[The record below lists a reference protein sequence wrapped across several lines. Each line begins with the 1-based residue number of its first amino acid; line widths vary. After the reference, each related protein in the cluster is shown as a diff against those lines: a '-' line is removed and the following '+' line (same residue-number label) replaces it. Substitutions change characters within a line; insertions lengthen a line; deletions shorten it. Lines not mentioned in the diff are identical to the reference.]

1 MIMELSDSTGGDRNL
16 NAPPPLPPPHN
27 NHNQDARSGLGIDLN
42 EIPSPSSSF
51 PETLPGSV
59 TVDVVRSY
67 HDNPAPP
74 PGGPAALPRSGSSP
88 CAACAKPSPAAGS
101 HHQLVVCDG
110 CERGFHLACAGIRG
124 GGRQAASLD
133 EWVCG
138 ECVAAGVKSKR
149 WPLGVKQLLDINAPP
164 PSDAEGDGGD
174 GGDDEVQVS
183 RKHALG
189 DNSFAANPFGAL
201 VTNSNFNNGNANGF
215 QKASEVVT
223 HAVRVGFEDI
233 LNHTQSITRSFE
245 EALRDFVSERR
256 GVLEEGWRVEFRQ
269 SVSNSEL
276 YAVYCAPDGKIFDSV
291 YEVAC
296 YLGLTSGYN
305 SIESELRS
313 ERSLPSLGGPP
324 SRKRKSTR
332 TTVANGSMENRGTS
346 TNSNCKDP
354 PCDGLNVECASA
366 RGNIPKPS
374 EIGRKEDCHSCSQ
387 QSADGLPLQFKDF
400 FVLSLGKVDGRPSYY
415 DVNLIYPVG
424 YKSCWHDKITGS
436 LFTCEVLEGGDSGP
450 IFRIRRCSCSEFPV
464 PVGSTILSMS
474 KLCQVVSQTNEGE
487 RKTNANMD
495 LDYDEGLQMMLLDSC
510 LPTENDILSCFPSC
524 SIESRD
530 MSDVLHPITSSV
542 QDNASNSLADNL
554 GFNGLGE
561 ILVEERSSFS
571 AWRVISQKLVNACK
585 DILKLK
591 GTLKFY
597 CNHVDKWDLRN
608 GKSDTYCT
616 SLDKFCGSLGSVGI
630 PDVIYS
636 DNDLEGIYVALGKWL
651 EQDRFG
657 LDVEFV
663 QEVLEQLPSV
673 QDSLQYELLNNR
685 NNSSSLPTVE
695 NGFLVV
701 EWRDGSK
708 YQEEAVQAL
717 YGRSKKVTE
726 KSIKESCHPPLGKP
740 LCSRAPGELIGDI
753 FQAWELLKRF
763 HEILDLKEPLTLD
776 ELEKELINPWFDG
789 SNFLEKSER
798 DMDESQVFIS
808 LGADGNG
815 RPLLSPRCEVD
826 PSVSIE
832 SSHAFIHV
840 ETEAMKETDQVKLAS
855 FTYARCFGVALTK
868 AHKSLLRVLI
878 GELLSKVAALV
889 DPNSEPGESRTRRGR
904 RKDMDSAVPAK
915 RTKLNMLPIN
925 ELTWPELA
933 RRYMLAFLSMDGN
946 LESAEITARESA
958 KVFRC
963 LRGDG
968 GLLCGSLT
976 GVAGMEADA
985 QLLAEATK
993 TIFGSLSR
1001 ENDILTMEEEESNA
1015 KGAPEIFLANDGN
1028 VPEWAQ
1034 MLEPVRKLPTN
1045 VGTRIRKCVY
1055 EALEKN
1061 PPEWARKILEHS
1073 ISKEVY
1079 KGNASG
1085 PTKKAVLSVLVK
1097 VGGEGLQSNPNKS
1110 QKKKIVIS
1118 ISDIIMKQCRIVL
1131 RRAAAADDSKVFCN
1145 LLGRKLINSSD
1156 NDDEGLLGSPAMVA
1170 RPLDFRTIDLR
1181 LATGAYGGSHEA
1193 FLEDV
1198 RELWNN
1204 VRVAFGDQPD
1214 LVELAEKLTQ
1224 NFESLYNEEV
1234 VTYVQRFVEYAKLEC
1249 LSAEMRKEVGDFI
1262 ESTNEIPKAPW
1273 DEGVCKVCGIDRDD
1287 DSVLLCDTC
1296 DAEYHTYCL
1305 NPPLARIPEGN
1316 WYCPSCVVGKH
1327 ATQNVTERTQVI
1339 GKRQSKKF
1347 QGEVNSLYL
1356 ESLAHLSAAIEE
1368 KEYWE
1373 YSVGERTFLLKF
1385 LCDELLN
1392 SSLIHQHL
1400 EQCAELSAEL
1410 HQKLRAHSAEWKS
1423 LKTREDILSTKAAKI
1438 DTFSLN
1444 TAGEVGLKEGFA
1456 SLLSNTGKCLV
1467 QPHTAVDNPSNFGVF
1482 VDSLPSEEVTKDK
1495 YRFDSVDKSI
1505 SVTNSDSDSQNMNS
1519 IDVEGQFRNVSG
1531 AVESQCT
1538 DKSPKSF
1545 PLPNHMPQETNGA
1558 GGASLVQ
1565 GKNQKCEGKDIPT
1578 PVSYQQGM
1586 PVDVPQISVN
1596 ESEPYHLELIAIKRD
1611 ISLLQDSI
1619 TSVASQLL
1627 KLSVRRECLGIDSI
1641 GRLYWA
1647 SALPG
1652 GRSRIVV
1659 DASAALLHG
1668 RGMTFSRDY
1677 VEKFS
1682 VLQHCALSDKD
1693 SSLMSQPSNPLGNSS
1708 PWIAYETDVEIEEL
1722 LGWLDDSDPKEREL
1736 KDSIMLGPK
1745 SRFQQFINAQT
1756 EDRAK
1761 DQGNVSM
1768 PRNREKTVSNSLVTK
1783 ATSLLEKKFGP
1794 FVEWDNSE
1802 VLKKQNRKTRTTNDE
1817 KLYRCECLEP
1827 ILPSRKHCTHC
1838 HKTVASDIEFDGH
1851 NDGKC
1856 NAGLLAIEKNK
1867 DKNGSSKGRGNLKC
1881 DTLHE
1886 KFRADAET
1894 ALTSVSGSSKLS
1906 SRLIKFSNEESTC
1919 PFNFEDICSK
1929 FVTNDSNKELVSE
1942 IGLIGSDGIPS
1953 FVPSVSPFVSEYT
1966 LSAQKDESIVG
1977 GVSIVSES
1985 RVSQGN
1991 TDGAGTCLDHK
2002 SGISTGKL
2010 AANES
2015 NKSNKS
2021 SLREQRDGKFSF
2033 CSPASVMGAD
2043 GCCVVPSPSLR
2054 PLVGKA
2060 SHILRQLKIN
2070 LLDMDAALLAIALR
2084 PSKAVPDRRQ
2094 AWRTFVKSAKTIY
2107 EMIQATFTLEDMIK
2121 TEYLRNDWWYWSSF
2135 SAAAKSSTLPSLAL
2149 RIYSLDLAIIYEKMP
2164 NSSFTDSSEPSV
2176 IAEPKPLM
2184 NVDTEKSKA
2193 SRKSTRKRKESDS

>member
-1 MIMELSDSTGGDRNL
+1 MIMELSDSTGADRNP
-16 NAPPPLPPPHN
+16 NAPPPHSN
-27 NHNQDARSGLGIDLN
+27 QNQDARSGLGIDLN

-51 PETLPGSV
+51 PETLPDSV
-59 TVDVVRSY
+59 AVDVVRAY

-74 PGGPAALPRSGSSP
+74 PGGPAALPRGGSSP
-88 CAACAKPSPAAGS
+88 CAACAKPSPAAVN

-110 CERGFHLACAGIRG
+110 CERDFHLSCAGIRG
-124 GGRQAASLD
+124 GGRQAANLD

-164 PSDAEGDGGD
+164 PSDGGD
-174 GGDDEVQVS
+174 EEVQDS
-183 RKHALG
+183 RKHTLG
-189 DNSFAANPFGAL
+189 DNSFGANPFGAPA
-201 VTNSNFNNGNANGF
+201 TNSNFNNGNAIGF
-215 QKASEVVT
+215 QKASGVVT

-233 LNHTQSITRSFE
+233 TQFTRSFE

-291 YEVAC
+291 YEVAY
-296 YLGLTSGYN
+296 YLGLAP
-305 SIESELRS
+305 
-313 ERSLPSLGGPP
+313 LPSLGGPL
-324 SRKRKSTR
+324 SKKRKLTR
-332 TTVANGSMENRGTS
+332 TTAANGSMEKRGTLM
-346 TNSNCKDP
+346 NSNCKDP
-354 PCDGLNVECASA
+354 PSDGLNVECASA
-366 RGNIPKPS
+366 RGNIPKLS
-374 EIGRKEDCHSCSQ
+374 EIGGKEDCHSRPQ

-400 FVLSLGKVDGRPSYY
+400 FVLSLGKVDARPSYY
-415 DVNLIYPVG
+415 DANLICPVG

-436 LFTCEVLEGGDSGP
+436 LFTCEVLQGGDSGP

-474 KLCQVVSQTNEGE
+474 KLCQVVSQTNEEGE
-487 RKTNANMD
+487 GKTNGSMD
-495 LDYDEGLQMMLLDSC
+495 LDDDESLQMMLLDPC
-510 LPTENDILSCFPSC
+510 VPMENDILSCFPSC
-524 SIESRD
+524 STEEHD
-530 MSDVLHPITSSV
+530 THTSDVLHPVASSV
-542 QDNASNSLADNL
+542 QDNARNSLADNL
-554 GFNGLGE
+554 GFNDEIGE
-561 ILVEERSSFS
+561 FLVEERSSFS
-571 AWRVISQKLVNACK
+571 AWTVISQKLVNACK
-585 DILKLK
+585 DICKQK
-591 GTLKFY
+591 GNLNFY

-608 GKSDTYCT
+608 GKSDTYFT
-616 SLDKFCGSLGSVGI
+616 SMDKFCGSLGAVGI
-630 PDVIYS
+630 PNVIYA
-636 DNDLEGIYVALGKWL
+636 DNDVEGIYEALGKWL

-657 LDVEFV
+657 LDAEFV
-663 QEVLEQLPSV
+663 QEVLEQLPGV
-673 QDSLQYELLNNR
+673 QDSLQYELLNTR

-708 YQEEAVQAL
+708 YQEETVQAL

-726 KSIKESCHPPLGKP
+726 KSIKEGRHPPLGKP
-740 LCSRAPGELIGDI
+740 VCSRAPGELIGDI
-753 FQAWELLKRF
+753 FQSWELLKRF

-776 ELEKELINPWFDG
+776 ELEKELINPWFDELD
-789 SNFLEKSER
+789 FLEKSER
-798 DMDESQVFIS
+798 DMDESQVLIS
-808 LGADGNG
+808 QGADGNC
-815 RPLLSPRCEVD
+815 RPLLSPRCEAD
-826 PSVSIE
+826 PSGSIE
-832 SSHAFIHV
+832 SSHAFIQV
-840 ETEAMKETDQVKLAS
+840 ETEAMKEAAQVKFAS

-868 AHKSLLRVLI
+868 AHNSLLRVLI
-878 GELLSKVAALV
+878 GELLSKVASLV

-946 LESAEITARESA
+946 LESVEITARESG

-993 TIFGSLSR
+993 KIFGSLSR
-1001 ENDILTMEEEESNA
+1001 ESDALTMEEEESNA
-1015 KGAPEIFLANDGN
+1015 KGVSEIFLANDGN

-1061 PPEWARKILEHS
+1061 PPEWARKTLEHS

-1085 PTKKAVLSVLVK
+1085 PTKKAVLSVLAK
-1097 VGGEGLQSNPNKS
+1097 VGGEGFQSNPNKG

-1145 LLGRKLINSSD
+1145 LLGRKLTNSSD

-1198 RELWNN
+1198 HELWNN

-1214 LVELAEKLTQ
+1214 LIELAEKLSL

-1234 VTYVQRFVEYAKLEC
+1234 VSYVQKFVEYAKVEC
-1249 LSAEMRKEVGDFI
+1249 LSAEMRKEVVDFI

-1316 WYCPSCVVGKH
+1316 WYCPSCVDGKR
-1327 ATQNVTERTQVI
+1327 ATQDVTERTKII

-1356 ESLAHLSAAIEE
+1356 ESLTHLSSVIEE

-1392 SSLIHQHL
+1392 SSLIRQHL

-1423 LKTREDILSTKAAKI
+1423 LKTREDILSTKAAKM
-1438 DTFSLN
+1438 DTFSVN
-1444 TAGEVGLKEGFA
+1444 TAGEVGLKEGF
-1456 SLLSNTGKCLV
+1456 TGKCPV

-1482 VDSLPSEEVTKDK
+1482 VDSLPSEEVTKEK

-1519 IDVEGQFRNVSG
+1519 IDVEGQFRNVSA

-1545 PLPNHMPQETNGA
+1545 PSPNHMSQEINCA
-1558 GGASLVQ
+1558 GGEAHVQ
-1565 GKNQKCEGKDIPT
+1565 GNHQKCEGTDRPI
-1578 PVSYQQGM
+1578 PVSYQQGGV
-1586 PVDVPQISVN
+1586 PVDVPQIGLN
-1596 ESEPYHLELIAIKRD
+1596 ESEPYHLELNAIKRD

-1619 TSVASQLL
+1619 TSVVSQLL
-1627 KLSVRRECLGIDSI
+1627 KLSVRREFLGIDSI
-1641 GRLYWA
+1641 GQLYWA

-1652 GRSRIVV
+1652 GHSRIIV

-1668 RGMTFSRDY
+1668 RGMPFSRDY
-1677 VEKFS
+1677 AEKFS

-1693 SSLMSQPSNPLGNSS
+1693 SSLMSQPSNSLGNRS
-1708 PWIAYETDVEIEEL
+1708 PWIAYETDAEIEEL
-1722 LGWLDDSDPKEREL
+1722 LGWLDYSDPKEREL

-1745 SRFQQFINAQT
+1745 SRFQEFINAQT
-1756 EDRAK
+1756 EDQGE
-1761 DQGNVSM
+1761 DQGHISM

-1794 FVEWDNSE
+1794 FVEWDNVE
-1802 VLKKQNRKTRTTNDE
+1802 VLKKQNGKARTTNDE
-1817 KLYRCECLEP
+1817 NLYRCECLEP
-1827 ILPSRKHCTHC
+1827 IWPSRKHCTYC
-1838 HKTVASDIEFDGH
+1838 HKTVVSDVEFDGH

-1856 NAGLLAIEKNK
+1856 IAGLPAVEKKK

-1881 DTLHE
+1881 DASHE

-1894 ALTSVSGSSKLS
+1894 AVTSVSGSSKLS

-1919 PFNFEDICSK
+1919 PFSFEDICSK
-1929 FVTNDSNKELVSE
+1929 FVTNDSNKELVRE

-1953 FVPSVSPFVSEYT
+1953 LVPSVSPFVSEYT
-1966 LSAQKDESIVG
+1966 LSAQKDERIVG
-1977 GVSIVSES
+1977 GVSKASES
-1985 RVSQGN
+1985 QVSQGN
-1991 TDGAGTCLDHK
+1991 TDGAGTCLDRK
-2002 SGISTGKL
+2002 SSISTGRL

-2021 SLREQRDGKFSF
+2021 SSREQRDGKLSF
-2033 CSPASVMGAD
+2033 CNPASGMGAD
-2043 GCCVVPSPSLR
+2043 GYCVVPSPSLR

-2070 LLDMDAALLAIALR
+2070 LLDMDAALTAIALR
-2084 PSKAVPDRRQ
+2084 PSKAESDRRQ

-2164 NSSFTDSSEPSV
+2164 NSSFTDSSEPSAIV
-2176 IAEPKPLM
+2176 EPKPPMHL
-2184 NVDTEKSKA
+2184 DAEKSKA
-2193 SRKSTRKRKESDS
+2193 SRKSTRKRKESDC